1 MGLTYEL
8 GVLIFIPLVVLIAFL
23 LFRLL
28 KKNKWLRYVVLGSY
42 LIVIVIA
49 LWKLGELLL
58 FLSLIG

>member
-42 LIVIVIA
+42 LIVMVIA